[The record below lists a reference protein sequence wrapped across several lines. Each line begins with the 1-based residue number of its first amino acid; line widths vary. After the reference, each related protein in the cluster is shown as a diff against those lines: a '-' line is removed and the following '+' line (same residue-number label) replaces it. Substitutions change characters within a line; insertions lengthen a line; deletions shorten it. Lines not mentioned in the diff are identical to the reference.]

1 LLFKNQNGFIVSLTT
16 IRGDDVKHA
25 KPLSGYI
32 GTKRN

>member
-1 LLFKNQNGFIVSLTT
+1 LLFENQNGFIVSLAT
-16 IRGDDVKHA
+16 IRRDDVKHS